1 MDSIKNEW
9 RLGELVNLPRS
20 YSQIKKGRTFLISQT
35 FKFQAIMLQCHTCT
49 GVFFNDTWETP

>member
-35 FKFQAIMLQCHTCT
+35 FKFQAITLQCHTCT
-49 GVFFNDTWETP
+49 GVFF